1 MIAAYNIFRVLF
13 SNIFLTA
20 GEDQVALVV
29 VEGVEGELHG
39 LAHDGDVASHFVVH
53 PLVPEDLQCSHLGH
67 HCCTIIYVAN
77 FCEFLCFL
85 FKYLYLKNGCLYKLQ
100 NLIQNLWLVESHQ
113 IMNND
118 IRGPNMLQNMYNIN
132 NIRKYS

>member
-29 VEGVEGELHG
+29 VEGVEGKLHG

-53 PLVPEDLQCSHLGH
+53 PLVPEDLQCSHLGYH
-67 HCCTIIYVAN
+67 RCTFISVAN
-77 FCEFLCFL
+77 FCECIYVFF
-85 FKYLYLKNGCLYKLQ
+85 
-100 NLIQNLWLVESHQ
+100 
-113 IMNND
+113 
-118 IRGPNMLQNMYNIN
+118 
-132 NIRKYS
+132 

>member
-1 MIAAYNIFRVLF
+1 M
-13 SNIFLTA
+13 FLTA

-53 PLVPEDLQCSHLGH
+53 PLVPKDLQCSHLGH
-67 HCCTIIYVAN
+67 HCCTFISVAN
-77 FCEFLCFL
+77 FCECIYVFFLIFS
-85 FKYLYLKNGCLYKLQ
+85 FEKNECLYKLL

-118 IRGPNMLQNMYNIN
+118 IRGPNMLRKICITLITSENIHELGFLQ
-132 NIRKYS
+132 I